1 VRVTVLNGG
10 GQQGAAARAAA
21 DLQRLGV
28 RVAGT
33 GNAPKPTGA
42 ASILGYPPALEEQ
55 ARLLQ
60 SLLGNGVKLDRSDA
74 ARGLV
79 LTVGTSFR
87 L

>member
-1 VRVTVLNGG
+1 VLNGG

-33 GNAPKPTGA
+33 GNAPKRTGA
-42 ASILGYPPALEEQ
+42 ASTLAYPPALEEQ
-55 ARLLQ
+55 AKLLQ
-60 SLLGNGVKLDRSDA
+60 SLLGNGVELDRSDA